1 MASKKILS
9 EADIDYLEKRL
20 SETFPTKEDFQ
31 TFKSDFFEKID
42 PILKEVVASREERII
57 QDKNIS
63 NHEDRI
69 QKIEINLA
77 SN

>member
-1 MASKKILS
+1 MAGKKILT

-31 TFKSDFFEKID
+31 AFRSDFFEKID
-42 PILKEVVASREERII
+42 PILKEVVASREERVI

-63 NHEDRI
+63 DHEDRI